1 MSVLFL
7 QLLVGKFKGLSS
19 MVSSVRSLQDLT
31 LGAHGSQCI
40 VVFPLYY
47 PAFLTCPSW
56 VQLLNKLPA
65 AKSSH

>member
-19 MVSSVRSLQDLT
+19 MVSSVRSLQDLI

-40 VVFPLYY
+40 VVFLLLSCFSHLS
-47 PAFLTCPSW
+47 FLGSIT
-56 VQLLNKLPA
+56 K
-65 AKSSH
+65 